1 MCGRFKSGHL
11 DWQGYHDLLES
22 VSLRIINDS
31 RLNFEDRE
39 EIRPTDD
46 AVIVRQASQEVELAK
61 ARWWLI
67 PFFYKGALK
76 EWKAMTFNA
85 KAETIKTAPSYRE
98 AFKHR
103 RCLVPVSGWWEWKD
117 EGGSR
122 KQRYWVEPQDGAP
135 MMFGG
140 VWDRAETSDC
150 GAIES
155 FSIVTQP
162 PGALAHLHNRAPLVL
177 WSSDWARWI
186 DCGET
191 VDDLL
196 VREPE
201 DRFLVAPD

>member
-1 MCGRFKSGHL
+1 M
-11 DWQGYHDLLES
+11 LES
-22 VSLRIINDS
+22 VSLPISNDNQ
-31 RLNFEDRE
+31 LNFADLE

-46 AVIVRQASQEVELAK
+46 AIIMRQAPRGVELAK

-67 PFFYKGALK
+67 PFFYKGTLK
-76 EWKAMTFNA
+76 EWKATTFNA
-85 KAETIKTAPSYRE
+85 KAETITSAPSFRE

-103 RCLVPVSGWWEWKD
+103 RCLVPASGWWEWKD

-122 KQRYWVEPQDGAP
+122 KQRYWVEPGDDAP

-140 VWDRAETSDC
+140 IWDRAETSDC

-186 DCGET
+186 DRGET

-196 VREPE
+196 MREPE
-201 DRFLVAPD
+201 DRFLVRAD